1 MIYKTVPI
9 ENLTSLESRFVQL
22 FEEHGYVESY
32 IKNELHKDSPN
43 HVYFLK
49 SLYCKKHEN
58 IQCGIKYSKVYD
70 YIEFVIYVSF
80 DHVPEQ
86 TLRETMY
93 SDYNRFEDIFE
104 SNEIK
109 PKSEIIDLIM
119 HDIEKLLSKSER
131 MCDFLHLIFE
141 AGNWLRDVSERC
153 EIHAYCVNCG
163 METFKVI
170 DNCRILVFQQTNP
183 LIWEEYM
190 INDRGDFDKIDLNK
204 HICGR

>member
-1 MIYKTVPI
+1 MICNTMPI
-9 ENLTSLESRFVQL
+9 KNLTSLESRLVQL

-32 IKNELHKDSPN
+32 IKNELHKDSSN

-49 SLYCKKHEN
+49 SLYCKKREN
-58 IQCGIKYSKVYD
+58 IQCGIKYSRVYN

-93 SDYNRFEDIFE
+93 FDYDRFEDIFE
-104 SNEIK
+104 SNEIN
-109 PKSEIIDLIM
+109 PKSETIDLIM
-119 HDIEKLLSKSER
+119 YNIEKLLSKSER

-141 AGNWLRDVSERC
+141 AGNWLKDVSERC
-153 EIHAYCVNCG
+153 EIHSYCGNCG

-170 DNCRILVFQQTNP
+170 DICRVVVFKQTNP
-183 LIWEEYM
+183 LICEEYV
-190 INDRGDFDKIDLNK
+190 INDSGDFDKIDLNK